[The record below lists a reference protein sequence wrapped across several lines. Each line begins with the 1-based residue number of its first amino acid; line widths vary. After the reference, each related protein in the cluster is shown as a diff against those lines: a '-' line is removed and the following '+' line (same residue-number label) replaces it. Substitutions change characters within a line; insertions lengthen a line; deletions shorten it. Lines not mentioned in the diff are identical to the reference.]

1 MAGKKEGAQR
11 VLDAKA
17 SAMKV
22 QQRLVPAA
30 MGIVLIGIVVA
41 YFSRWEFGLATVLM
55 CGLLFQYALE
65 RMNTIV
71 EASIANGLKDM
82 GWDADTELDD
92 QTLEKN
98 PEHRKPLGDGH
109 EQQSPDRGFLRS
121 RASES

>member
-11 VLDAKA
+11 ILDAKA

-22 QQRLVPAA
+22 QQRLIPAGL
-30 MGIVLIGIVVA
+30 GIVLIGVVVA
-41 YFSRWEFGLATVLM
+41 YLSRWEFGLATVLM

-92 QTLEKN
+92 QTMEKI
-98 PEHRKPLGDGH
+98 
-109 EQQSPDRGFLRS
+109 RS
-121 RASES
+121 IANR

>member
-11 VLDAKA
+11 ILDAKA

-22 QQRLVPAA
+22 QQRLIPAGV
-30 MGIVLIGIVVA
+30 GIVLIGVIVA
-41 YFSRWEFGLATVLM
+41 YLTRWEFGLATVLM

-82 GWDADTELDD
+82 GWDAETELDD
-92 QTLEKN
+92 QTMEKI
-98 PEHRKPLGDGH
+98 
-109 EQQSPDRGFLRS
+109 RS
-121 RASES
+121 IANR

>member
-11 VLDAKA
+11 ILDAKA

-22 QQRLVPAA
+22 QQRLIPAGL
-30 MGIVLIGIVVA
+30 GIALIGVVVA
-41 YFSRWEFGLATVLM
+41 VLTRWEFGLATVLM

-82 GWDADTELDD
+82 GWDAETELDER
-92 QTLEKN
+92 TLEKI
-98 PEHRKPLGDGH
+98 
-109 EQQSPDRGFLRS
+109 RS
-121 RASES
+121 IANR

>member
-30 MGIVLIGIVVA
+30 MGIVLIGIVVV
-41 YFSRWEFGLATVLM
+41 YLSRWEFGLATVLM

-82 GWDADTELDD
+82 GWDAETELDD
-92 QTLEKN
+92 QTLEKI
-98 PEHRKPLGDGH
+98 
-109 EQQSPDRGFLRS
+109 RS
-121 RASES
+121 IANR

>member
-11 VLDAKA
+11 ILDAKA

-22 QQRLVPAA
+22 QQRLIPAGL
-30 MGIVLIGIVVA
+30 GIALIGVVVA
-41 YFSRWEFGLATVLM
+41 VLTRWEFGLATVLM

-82 GWDADTELDD
+82 GWDAETELDEP
-92 QTLEKN
+92 TLEKI
-98 PEHRKPLGDGH
+98 
-109 EQQSPDRGFLRS
+109 RS
-121 RASES
+121 IANR

>member
-30 MGIVLIGIVVA
+30 MGIVLIGIVMA
-41 YFSRWEFGLATVLM
+41 YLSRWEFGLATVLM

-92 QTLEKN
+92 QTLQKI
-98 PEHRKPLGDGH
+98 
-109 EQQSPDRGFLRS
+109 RS
-121 RASES
+121 IANR

>member
-11 VLDAKA
+11 ILDAKA

-22 QQRLVPAA
+22 QQRLIPAG
-30 MGIVLIGIVVA
+30 MGIVLIGVVVA
-41 YFSRWEFGLATVLM
+41 YLSRWEFGLATVLM

-82 GWDADTELDD
+82 GWDAETELDD
-92 QTLEKN
+92 QTMEKI
-98 PEHRKPLGDGH
+98 
-109 EQQSPDRGFLRS
+109 RS
-121 RASES
+121 IANR

>member
-41 YFSRWEFGLATVLM
+41 YLSRWEFGLATVLM

-92 QTLEKN
+92 QALEKI
-98 PEHRKPLGDGH
+98 
-109 EQQSPDRGFLRS
+109 RS
-121 RASES
+121 IVNR

>member
-11 VLDAKA
+11 ILDAKA

-22 QQRLVPAA
+22 QQRLIPAGV
-30 MGIVLIGIVVA
+30 GIVLIGVVVA
-41 YFSRWEFGLATVLM
+41 YLTRWEFGLATVLM

-92 QTLEKN
+92 QTMEKI
-98 PEHRKPLGDGH
+98 
-109 EQQSPDRGFLRS
+109 RS
-121 RASES
+121 IANR

>member
-1 MAGKKEGAQR
+1 MNMAGKKEGAQR
-11 VLDAKA
+11 ILDAKA

-22 QQRLVPAA
+22 QQRLIPAGL
-30 MGIVLIGIVVA
+30 GIVLIGVVVA
-41 YFSRWEFGLATVLM
+41 YLSRWEFGLATVLM

-92 QTLEKN
+92 QTMEKI
-98 PEHRKPLGDGH
+98 
-109 EQQSPDRGFLRS
+109 RS
-121 RASES
+121 IANR

>member
-41 YFSRWEFGLATVLM
+41 YLSRWEFGLATVLM

-92 QTLEKN
+92 QTLQKI
-98 PEHRKPLGDGH
+98 
-109 EQQSPDRGFLRS
+109 RS
-121 RASES
+121 IANR

>member
-41 YFSRWEFGLATVLM
+41 YLSRWEFGLATVLM

-82 GWDADTELDD
+82 GWDAETELDD
-92 QTLEKN
+92 QTLEKI
-98 PEHRKPLGDGH
+98 
-109 EQQSPDRGFLRS
+109 RS
-121 RASES
+121 IANR

>member
-41 YFSRWEFGLATVLM
+41 YLSRWEFGLATVLM

-92 QTLEKN
+92 QTLEKI
-98 PEHRKPLGDGH
+98 
-109 EQQSPDRGFLRS
+109 RS
-121 RASES
+121 IANR

>member
-22 QQRLVPAA
+22 QQRLVPAG

-41 YFSRWEFGLATVLM
+41 YLSRWEFGLATVLM

-92 QTLEKN
+92 QTLEKI
-98 PEHRKPLGDGH
+98 
-109 EQQSPDRGFLRS
+109 RS
-121 RASES
+121 IANR

>member
-11 VLDAKA
+11 ILDAKA

-22 QQRLVPAA
+22 QQRLIPAGL
-30 MGIVLIGIVVA
+30 GIVLIGIVVA
-41 YFSRWEFGLATVLM
+41 YLSRWEFGLATVLM

-82 GWDADTELDD
+82 GWDAETELDD
-92 QTLEKN
+92 QTMEKI
-98 PEHRKPLGDGH
+98 
-109 EQQSPDRGFLRS
+109 RS
-121 RASES
+121 IANR

>member
-22 QQRLVPAA
+22 QQRLVPAG

-41 YFSRWEFGLATVLM
+41 YLSRWEFGLATVLM

-92 QTLEKN
+92 QTLEKI
-98 PEHRKPLGDGH
+98 R
-109 EQQSPDRGFLRS
+109 SIADR
-121 RASES
+121 

>member
-1 MAGKKEGAQR
+1 MNMAGKKEGAQR
-11 VLDAKA
+11 ILDAKA

-22 QQRLVPAA
+22 QQRLIPAGV
-30 MGIVLIGIVVA
+30 GIVLIGVVVA
-41 YFSRWEFGLATVLM
+41 YLSRWEFGLATVLM

-92 QTLEKN
+92 QTMEKI
-98 PEHRKPLGDGH
+98 
-109 EQQSPDRGFLRS
+109 RS
-121 RASES
+121 IANR

>member
-11 VLDAKA
+11 ILDAKA

-22 QQRLVPAA
+22 QQRLIPAGL
-30 MGIVLIGIVVA
+30 GIVLIGVVVA
-41 YFSRWEFGLATVLM
+41 YLTRWEFGLATVLM

-92 QTLEKN
+92 QTMEKI
-98 PEHRKPLGDGH
+98 
-109 EQQSPDRGFLRS
+109 RS
-121 RASES
+121 IANR

>member
-11 VLDAKA
+11 ILDAKA

-22 QQRLVPAA
+22 QQRFIPAGL
-30 MGIVLIGIVVA
+30 GIALIGVVVA
-41 YFSRWEFGLATVLM
+41 VLTRWEFGLATVLM

-82 GWDADTELDD
+82 GWDAETELDEP
-92 QTLEKN
+92 TLEKI
-98 PEHRKPLGDGH
+98 
-109 EQQSPDRGFLRS
+109 RS
-121 RASES
+121 IANR

>member
-1 MAGKKEGAQR
+1 MNMAGKKEGAQR
-11 VLDAKA
+11 ILDAKA

-22 QQRLVPAA
+22 QQRLIPAGV
-30 MGIVLIGIVVA
+30 GIVLIGVVVA
-41 YFSRWEFGLATVLM
+41 YLTRWEFGLATVLM

-92 QTLEKN
+92 QTMEKI
-98 PEHRKPLGDGH
+98 
-109 EQQSPDRGFLRS
+109 RS
-121 RASES
+121 IANR

>member
-11 VLDAKA
+11 ILDAKA

-22 QQRLVPAA
+22 QQRLIPAGL
-30 MGIVLIGIVVA
+30 GIVLIGVVVA
-41 YFSRWEFGLATVLM
+41 YLSRWEFGLATVLM

-82 GWDADTELDD
+82 GWDAETELDE
-92 QTLEKN
+92 QTLEKI
-98 PEHRKPLGDGH
+98 
-109 EQQSPDRGFLRS
+109 RS
-121 RASES
+121 IANR